1 MGECKNAVP
10 VWVMPLSRVVE
21 NFDLRNS
28 RFDVVIIDEAS
39 QSDVMALLVF
49 YLAKHVVIV
58 GDHEQVSPTSF
69 QDLAV
74 VQHLI
79 DQFLQGIPN
88 AHLYDGTTSI
98 YDLARQSFGGS
109 VPLLEHF
116 RCVPEIIQFSNHLSY
131 NGQLSPLR
139 DAGRVERKPHVIAHR
154 VNGGH
159 AANKV
164 NKEEAAVIA
173 SLLAA
178 LIEQPEY
185 RKNER
190 GEDVSFG
197 AISLVGE
204 EQALEI
210 DRLIRLTVKEEE
222 YNRGRILCG
231 NSAQF
236 QGDERDV
243 MFLSVVDTAQD
254 GPLSLRQEQIF
265 KQRFNV
271 AASRARDQM
280 WVVHSL
286 NPSTDLKPADLRL
299 RLIRHAEDPQALL
312 RLLDKTESRVES
324 ELERLV
330 ARRLVE
336 RGYRV
341 TPQRRVGYYRIDLLV
356 EGQGKSLAVECDGDR
371 YHPLE
376 KLVEDMERQAILER
390 QGWRFVR
397 IRGSQFFRDPE
408 GAMIAVFERLDA
420 LGIPPEALDSA
431 QESGSHQETQL
442 RDRVIRRAEEIR
454 RGWAK
459 PAPTNVGPADEAA
472 QPDLLGDQK
481 FSQGEKS
488 SPAMESRSAEPQQI
502 EVNRATSVHQ
512 NRNPTRAEK
521 PSDEFRLGSRV
532 RHPTFGDGVVLASE
546 GEGAEAKLTIR
557 FSRWG
562 LKKLIQKYA
571 ALKALSS

>member
-1 MGECKNAVP
+1 
-10 VWVMPLSRVVE
+10 
-21 NFDLRNS
+21 
-28 RFDVVIIDEAS
+28 
-39 QSDVMALLVF
+39 
-49 YLAKHVVIV
+49 
-58 GDHEQVSPTSF
+58 
-69 QDLAV
+69 
-74 VQHLI
+74 
-79 DQFLQGIPN
+79 
-88 AHLYDGTTSI
+88 
-98 YDLARQSFGGS
+98 
-109 VPLLEHF
+109 
-116 RCVPEIIQFSNHLSY
+116 
-131 NGQLSPLR
+131 
-139 DAGRVERKPHVIAHR
+139 
-154 VNGGH
+154 
-159 AANKV
+159 
-164 NKEEAAVIA
+164 
-173 SLLAA
+173 
-178 LIEQPEY
+178 
-185 RKNER
+185 
-190 GEDVSFG
+190 
-197 AISLVGE
+197 
-204 EQALEI
+204 
-210 DRLIRLTVKEEE
+210 
-222 YNRGRILCG
+222 
-231 NSAQF
+231 
-236 QGDERDV
+236 
-243 MFLSVVDTAQD
+243 
-254 GPLSLRQEQIF
+254 
-265 KQRFNV
+265 
-271 AASRARDQM
+271 M

-431 QESGSHQETQL
+431 QESGSRQETQL

-459 PAPTNVGPADEAA
+459 PAPTNVQPADEAA